1 MTRAAFEM
9 ELRLRWRIVAAGAL
23 GIIAMSLVVGSL
35 FPSLGTTIGKLHLPK
50 AVADLLGGA
59 DYSTLAGWFKS
70 EIVSIIGP
78 VIVAGVA
85 ITSAAATTAGEEQ
98 ERITGLLLAHP
109 VPRSRLLLAKAA
121 ALAAATT
128 LLGLATFV
136 GLLAG
141 VALGGGGVPAG
152 EIAAQSL
159 HLVLLGLAFGALGLA
174 IGASTGERTLAA
186 AGAAGAAG
194 AMFLVNGFAPV
205 LHSISWLR
213 YLTVFHYYSGHDPL
227 THGVDLGDL
236 AVLAGLTLALVGLA
250 LVGFARRDIR
260 S

>member
-1 MTRAAFEM
+1 MTRATFEM
-9 ELRLRWRIVAAGAL
+9 ELRLRWRIVAAGAVA
-23 GIIAMSLVVGSL
+23 IIAMSLAVGSL
-35 FPSLGTTIGKLHLPK
+35 FPSLGSTIGKLHLPT

-109 VPRSRLLLAKAA
+109 VPRARLLLGKAA
-121 ALAAATT
+121 AIAAETT
-128 LLGLATFV
+128 LLGAATFI
-136 GLLAG
+136 GLVAG
-141 VALGGGGVPAG
+141 VAVGGGGVPAD

-159 HLVLLGLAFGALGLA
+159 HLVLLGLAFGALSLA
-174 IGASTGERTLAA
+174 IGASTGERTLAS
-186 AGAAGAAG
+186 AGAAAAAG
-194 AMFLVNGFAPV
+194 AMFLINGFAPV
-205 LHSISWLR
+205 VHSVSWLR
-213 YLTVFHYYSGHDPL
+213 YITVFHYYSGHDPL
-227 THGVDLGDL
+227 TRGVDLGDL
-236 AVLAGLTLALVGLA
+236 AVLTGLTAALVGLA
-250 LVGFARRDIR
+250 IVGLARRDIR